1 MATIQITRQHS
12 LDRESARAEV
22 QKLADK
28 LSQQLSASYNWQ
40 GDRLVF
46 WRSGADGYVEIGD
59 GEVALEIKL
68 GMLLT
73 PLKGQIESTIRDYLD
88 QHLA

>member
-1 MATIQITRQHS
+1 MAKIHFTRQHQ
-12 LDRESARAEV
+12 LDREAVRAEV

-28 LSQQLSASYNWQ
+28 LANELAASYSWQ

-46 WRSGADGYVEIGD
+46 KRSGADGYVAIGD
-59 GEVALEIKL
+59 GEIELEIKL

-73 PLKGQIESTIRDYLD
+73 PFKDRIESTVRDYLD
-88 QHLA
+88 QNLG